1 MKRFVESIKKSVEE
15 ENWYS
20 ALSLTPIMPDICS
33 NLENPNTRTKWR
45 YIEWF
50 NEYVKIDYLDMT
62 KKVQKLSGVDCYALR
77 CIYIHQGDDDTDEQS
92 ISNIFKR
99 FEFEYFKQEG
109 QRMSYSKGDTV
120 FLQVNSFCRAICD
133 GVEDWMK
140 KMEILNI
147 DFYKKYDELMIV
159 KIKNK

>member
-1 MKRFVESIKKSVEE
+1 MKRFVESIKKSIEE

-20 ALSLTPIMPDICS
+20 ALSLTLIMPDICS

-62 KKVQKLSGVDCYALR
+62 KNVQKLAGVDCYALR

-92 ISNIFKR
+92 IS
-99 FEFEYFKQEG
+99 
-109 QRMSYSKGDTV
+109 
-120 FLQVNSFCRAICD
+120 
-133 GVEDWMK
+133 
-140 KMEILNI
+140 
-147 DFYKKYDELMIV
+147 KYI
-159 KIKNK
+159 